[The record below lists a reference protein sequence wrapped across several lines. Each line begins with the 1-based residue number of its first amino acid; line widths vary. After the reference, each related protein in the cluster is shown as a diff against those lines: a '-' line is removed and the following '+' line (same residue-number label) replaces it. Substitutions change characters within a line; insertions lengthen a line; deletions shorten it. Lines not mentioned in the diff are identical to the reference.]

1 MQGRIQQATTHISS
15 SDVDVVVPAARVA
28 HGNSALRERYRV
40 RDDCWAHVA
49 AAHRYARTDQPAVVF
64 GGGDQVQ
71 RRVAVPGGGELEA
84 EDRAHHLQAP
94 ATLAHPVLRL
104 VRLA

>member
-1 MQGRIQQATTHISS
+1 
-15 SDVDVVVPAARVA
+15 
-28 HGNSALRERYRV
+28 
-40 RDDCWAHVA
+40 
-49 AAHRYARTDQPAVVF
+49 
-64 GGGDQVQ
+64 VQ